1 MSRFYEALRATY
13 TTPPAATPKPRNS
26 ETQPQA
32 ALLSLADGVDDVI
45 AASLR
50 PRVTEAPIVA
60 DETGS
65 FVPAAGQ
72 TEATS
77 ISPAEEPEASPIAV
91 AVDRTAK
98 VILNSASPIV
108 MEQYRRLR
116 TKMMQQHAV
125 RPFRSVLVTSPG
137 AQEGKT
143 VTTLNLAISFSMLPN
158 YRVLVIDGDL
168 RRRNLSQALGVR
180 DQPGFSNL
188 LDGSAKLAQ
197 VVHACTDFP
206 FFAISAGNSET
217 PPTELLHPPQAPW
230 HIREITQRFDLVLI
244 DSCPVNLI
252 ADTQLLAGY
261 TDAILLVTRAFA
273 TARAE
278 LEKAARDLRPFRI
291 IGAVLNGGT
300 RTQLYGRKNVYY

>member
-1 MSRFYEALRATY
+1 
-13 TTPPAATPKPRNS
+13 
-26 ETQPQA
+26 
-32 ALLSLADGVDDVI
+32 VI
-45 AASLR
+45 APSLR

-60 DETGS
+60 DESGG
-65 FVPAAGQ
+65 FVPASVRA
-72 TEATS
+72 EATS
-77 ISPAEEPEASPIAV
+77 ILPAEEPEASPIAV

-98 VILNSASPIV
+98 VIPNSTSPIV

-116 TKMMQQHAV
+116 TKMMQQHGV
-125 RPFRSVLVTSPG
+125 RPFRSLLVTSPG

-143 VTTLNLAISFSMLPN
+143 LTTLNLAISFSMLPN

-168 RRRNLSQALGVR
+168 RRRSLSHALGIR
-180 DQPGFSNL
+180 DQPGLSNL
-188 LDGSAKLAQ
+188 LDGSAKLPQ

-217 PPTELLHPPQAPW
+217 PATELLHSRQASSQ
-230 HIREITQRFDLVLI
+230 IREITQRFDLILV
-244 DSCPVNLI
+244 DSSPVNLI

-273 TARAE
+273 TAREA

-291 IGAVLNGGT
+291 VGAVLNGGT